1 MIVSE
6 LAAISFFSHPLYQ
19 TSSSTSFFTHEMC
32 SARHPNFVV
41 LSTEPPYPQ
50 ESANFTK

>member
-6 LAAISFFSHPLYQ
+6 MAVISFFPYPPYQNQQFNFIFTNEMFSASHSGY
-19 TSSSTSFFTHEMC
+19 
-32 SARHPNFVV
+32 VV
-41 LSTEPPYPQ
+41 LSTEPPCPQ